1 MRKNSIDY
9 LSASQLN
16 LYESAQISKSKDDF
30 TTAIDKLIEIY
41 DEVQLNFINCEIVN
55 LLFKEKRYREAK
67 KYILLNPDVYLLN
80 VDNIKLFVKVFLEN
94 ADFILLRKTVTSF
107 NDEKLK
113 HEIFNEIN
121 VYELNYEK
129 QFHDS
134 LQSKVREFA
143 HLGNYEFFKQKEIL
157 EASMKLPLDYFVKY
171 GKYLL
176 IDPFVHP
183 LIKSSIVDT
192 FREVN
197 FKEIVSEYFIDGN
210 VKKIKIANLKKLEET
225 KSFKMIISKIDNSK
239 LSKDP
244 INKTMFL
251 QYIKLNFMIIYPF
264 NDILIKNIN
273 LWFEYFYN
281 NFIGET
287 FSADNDERNKINAM
301 GTLILSIYSKILNV

>member
-1 MRKNSIDY
+1 
-9 LSASQLN
+9 
-16 LYESAQISKSKDDF
+16 
-30 TTAIDKLIEIY
+30 
-41 DEVQLNFINCEIVN
+41 
-55 LLFKEKRYREAK
+55 
-67 KYILLNPDVYLLN
+67 
-80 VDNIKLFVKVFLEN
+80 
-94 ADFILLRKTVTSF
+94 
-107 NDEKLK
+107 
-113 HEIFNEIN
+113 
-121 VYELNYEK
+121 
-129 QFHDS
+129 
-134 LQSKVREFA
+134 
-143 HLGNYEFFKQKEIL
+143 
-157 EASMKLPLDYFVKY
+157 MKLPLDYFVKY

-225 KSFKMIISKIDNSK
+225 KSFKIIISKIDNSK

-244 INKTMFL
+244 INKMMFL

-264 NDILIKNIN
+264 NDIIIKNIN

-287 FSADNDERNKINAM
+287 FCTDNDERNKINAM
-301 GTLILSIYSKILNV
+301 GALILSIYSKILNV